1 LHYSE
6 WKDNSQGGLKQLMT
20 DWPTQTNR
28 PKLLLYYSLRVDP
41 LKYSESKMTKTN
53 TPEIDML
60 HKSYTKIHKR
70 LERK

>member
-1 LHYSE
+1 
-6 WKDNSQGGLKQLMT
+6 LMT

-53 TPEIDML
+53 TPEIYML